1 MKPVGNLDKISL
13 TSVKYHT
20 PNLLRIS
27 AGLSVN
33 LDQPLLED
41 GLDLLGVEGIL
52 QTVPEVRLIMLVITL
67 ELILYVVSLEKY

>member
-1 MKPVGNLDKISL
+1 MKPVGNLGNSSL
-13 TSVKYHT
+13 TNINYCT

-52 QTVPEVRLIMLVITL
+52 QTVPELRLIMLVITL
-67 ELILYVVSLEKY
+67 QLILYVVSFKIN

>member
-1 MKPVGNLDKISL
+1 MKPVGNLEKISV
-13 TSVKYHT
+13 TSIKYHT
-20 PNLLRIS
+20 PNSLRIS

>member
-1 MKPVGNLDKISL
+1 MKPVGNLGNSSL
-13 TSVKYHT
+13 TNINYCT

-52 QTVPEVRLIMLVITL
+52 QTVPELRLIMLVITL
-67 ELILYVVSLEKY
+67 QLILYVVSFKIY

>member
-1 MKPVGNLDKISL
+1 MKPVGNLGNSSL
-13 TSVKYHT
+13 TNINYCT

-52 QTVPEVRLIMLVITL
+52 QTVPELRLIMFVITL
-67 ELILYVVSLEKY
+67 QLILYVVSFKIN

>member
-1 MKPVGNLDKISL
+1 MKPVGNLGNDGL
-13 TSVKYHT
+13 TNINYCT
-20 PNLLRIS
+20 LNLLRIS

-52 QTVPEVRLIMLVITL
+52 QTVPELRLIMLVITL
-67 ELILYVVSLEKY
+67 QLILYVVSFKIY